1 MGTCCNGS
9 SIWTS
14 LTLAGVIA
22 AGSVAAVS
30 FASKD
35 SDESTTGETITA
47 SLTTSI
53 ESEASIAPDAQPDV
67 QMDAQPDIQ
76 PDDDMAQMMQAWM
89 EFGAPDEHHQPL
101 KAFVG
106 DWKAHT
112 VSTMAPG
119 APPEES
125 IGSETN
131 QMILG
136 GRYVTT
142 HHKGNFSGMPFE
154 GYGTMGY
161 DKTKKKYTSVW
172 MDNFS
177 TTISNS
183 TGSYDAATKTWTMH
197 SKMKDLMGNTVQQK
211 SVHKII
217 NDDKRT
223 LTFYERRSSDEEWY
237 QSMIITYTRN

>member
-1 MGTCCNGS
+1 MGTCCSGS

-30 FASKD
+30 FNAKE

-53 ESEASIAPDAQPDV
+53 ESQDSIALDT

-89 EFGAPDEHHQPL
+89 EFGAPDEHHEPL

-106 DWKAHT
+106 EWAAHSI
-112 VSTMAPG
+112 STMAPG

-125 IGSETN
+125 TGSETN
-131 QMILG
+131 QLILG

-142 HHKGNFSGMPFE
+142 HHKGNFANMPFE
-154 GYGTMGY
+154 GYGVMGY
-161 DKTKKKYTSVW
+161 DKMKKKYTSVW

-177 TTISNS
+177 TTMSDS
-183 TGSYDAATKTWTMH
+183 TGSYDADTRTWTMN

-211 SVHKII
+211 TVHKII

-223 LTFYERRSSDEEWY
+223 LTFFERKSSDDDWY